1 MEGVYLKLKDHE
13 GQNHSSIIRCLLSW
27 VKIGPI
33 KRHGDELF
41 PEMWM
46 CKFSLKPLVP
56 KAKDDQLQNKNGTKP
71 TNKVLSLIDLASSP
85 LFTMVA
91 ILGT

>member
-1 MEGVYLKLKDHE
+1 
-13 GQNHSSIIRCLLSW
+13 
-27 VKIGPI
+27 
-33 KRHGDELF
+33 
-41 PEMWM
+41 M